1 LRVYLV
7 LDPRGKTLQIRAVC
21 EKCAAMLYLSAG
33 PPFPLAAAQII
44 VPEHKCET
52 LEVVAIGEIP

>member
-1 LRVYLV
+1 M